1 MRRIIEDLIQKKKQK
16 RDELENSVKE
26 LIKKSTKFSFFK
38 NKKHK
43 QVLEEVDNLL
53 NIFSEYMTLQ
63 DREWDAYSNNHST
76 MVFKSLQWKIE
87 KLEAEYSNIK
97 RLLSNFTALETT
109 IDNLIKSL
117 ENEID
122 NEKLEKLRD
131 IREELSVFQY
141 SDFEKRF
148 RGSEE
153 DVENKLKKYVEH
165 FNNVNDILDVGCGRG
180 EFLRLLKENK
190 KDCEGIDI
198 SVSMLKEAE
207 EDGLNCKK
215 SDAIEY
221 LKSKDNA
228 SFGGIFS
235 AQVIEHFKPLYLIE
249 FVKQSFRVLKE
260 NGVIILETINPLS
273 LFALSNIYFLDITHQ
288 KPLHPEYMRYLLE
301 TSGFTNVEIIYGEEP
316 DERLVELPVDNEMAL
331 EFNTNVDKLNK
342 ILYSSTIYAVKGIK
356 P

>member
-16 RDELENSVKE
+16 QDELENSIKE
-26 LIKKSTKFSFFK
+26 LIKKSTKFSLIK
-38 NKKHK
+38 NKKRK
-43 QVLEEVDNLL
+43 DVLEEVDNLL
-53 NIFSEYMTLQ
+53 RIFSEYITLQ

-76 MVFKSLQWKIE
+76 MIFKSLQWKIE
-87 KLEAEYSNIK
+87 KLEAEYSNIR

-109 IDNLIKSL
+109 IDKLIKSL

-153 DVENKLKKYVEH
+153 DVENKLRKYVEH
-165 FNNVNDILDVGCGRG
+165 FRDVNNILDVGCGRG

-207 EDGLNCKK
+207 QDGLNCKK

-221 LKSKDNA
+221 LKSKDKA
-228 SFGGIFS
+228 SLGGIFS

-316 DERLVELPVDNEMAL
+316 DERLVELPVDNESAL
-331 EFNTNVDKLNK
+331 QFNTNVDKLNK